1 MLIDKDELFTSA
13 REYFS
18 KGHYKVAEPMIQQL
32 MILEN
37 RNPELYY
44 MYGTILFDQGK
55 LKKAIETFKKALEI
69 DPSYTDA
76 GIGLSII
83 LNDLGK
89 YEEAKTVYE
98 EAYAIMK
105 QKETQQ
111 SPYINTKLA
120 QKHAELGE
128 LYYLYKRYAEGISEY
143 QKAFSLNKEEV
154 SFGLQIVEGYLCV
167 SQFEPALEEM
177 KNITYEF
184 PNDVGVK
191 MKLAQMYFQNG
202 QSSRAQD
209 ELESVLLIDPEN
221 KLAQEQLLTVKA
233 QFVETKVQAETEG
246 DFRWPN

>member
-1 MLIDKDELFTSA
+1 MLIDKEELFTSA
-13 REYFS
+13 REYFT

-44 MYGTILFDQGK
+44 MYGTILYDQGK

-69 DPSYTDA
+69 DPGFTDA

-89 YEEAKTVYE
+89 YEEAKTIFE
-98 EAYAIMK
+98 ESYAIMK

-111 SPYINTKLA
+111 SPYINSKLS

-128 LYYLYKRYAEGISEY
+128 LYYLYKRYTEGLKEY
-143 QKAFSLNKEEV
+143 QKAFELNKTEV
-154 SFGLQIVEGYLCV
+154 PYGLQVVEGYLCV
-167 SQFEPALEEM
+167 GQHEAALEEM
-177 KNITYEF
+177 KSLTYEF
-184 PNDVGVK
+184 PENIDVK
-191 MKLAQMYFQNG
+191 LKLAQMYFQNG

-209 ELESVLLIDPEN
+209 ELESILLIDPEN
-221 KLAQEQLLTVKA
+221 KLAGEQLAVIKSQTAQEQ
-233 QFVETKVQAETEG
+233 EPEG
-246 DFRWPN
+246 DFRWQN